1 MKESAQKHKINVD
14 IYEYY
19 SDTKQYDIQEHWFFN
34 KDYTTYSAL
43 LFTKDLTIHI
53 MFIKDAD
60 KQTHIHICHKCKS
73 YVHYGNENLYRFEDH
88 VKHCDSKFKKQ
99 FVPVKEALPY
109 CPHILNNSVYEYCLA
124 YDLEWR
130 PNIYY
135 ITYDFETME
144 KNVNDSTKSTIIS
157 ENSINFAYCS
167 FVKYIFFESF
177 D

>member
-19 SDTKQYDIQEHWFFN
+19 SDTKQYDIQEQWFFN

-43 LFTKDLTIHI
+43 LFTKDLTIHN

-88 VKHCDSKFKKQ
+88 VKHYDSKFKKQ
-99 FVPVKEALPY
+99 FVPNKEALPY

-124 YDLEWR
+124 HDIEWR
-130 PNIYY
+130 PNIY
-135 ITYDFETME
+135 
-144 KNVNDSTKSTIIS
+144 
-157 ENSINFAYCS
+157 
-167 FVKYIFFESF
+167 
-177 D
+177 